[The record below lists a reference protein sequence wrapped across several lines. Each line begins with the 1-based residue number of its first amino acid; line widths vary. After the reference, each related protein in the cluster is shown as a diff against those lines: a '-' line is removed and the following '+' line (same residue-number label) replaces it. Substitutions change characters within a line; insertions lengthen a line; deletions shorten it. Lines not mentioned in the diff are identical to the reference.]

1 MKASKF
7 IFMIICAV
15 CVCFVS
21 VKAQQSKNT
30 QIELQE
36 LTFNV
41 PSMAATVERDLDNYI
56 AEHKLD
62 KNAFNYYVGVSSMQD
77 KLYLDISMDKIF
89 DDDRGIGEFDKY
101 YIKNRKY
108 IFFVYS
114 VHPDIFSLKPNG
126 KTMKHPLHRLCKL
139 DGCIEFTYQINGD
152 SLKLVALHDK
162 W

>member
-1 MKASKF
+1 MKATKF
-7 IFMIICAV
+7 IFLIICAV
-15 CVCFVS
+15 CACFVS

-62 KNAFNYYVGVSSMQD
+62 KNAFNYYMNVCPIQDKSYLVVKLD
-77 KLYLDISMDKIF
+77 KLYDN
-89 DDDRGIGEFDKY
+89 DDGVWDSDRYYVRTEKY
-101 YIKNRKY
+101 L
-108 IFFVYS
+108 FFLQSVY
-114 VHPDIFSLKPNG
+114 PNIFSLKSDG
-126 KTMKHPLHRLCKL
+126 KTMKHPLHRLFKL
-139 DGCIEFTYQINGD
+139 DGCIEFFYQINGD